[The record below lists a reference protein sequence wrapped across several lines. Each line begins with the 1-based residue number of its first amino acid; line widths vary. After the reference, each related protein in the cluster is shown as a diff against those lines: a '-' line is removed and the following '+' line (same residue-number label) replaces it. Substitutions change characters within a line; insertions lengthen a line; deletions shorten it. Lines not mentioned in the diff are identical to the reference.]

1 MVETQGE
8 QRGVGEYFHFQES
21 ICLFYNNIGKM
32 LEETL
37 SMRNAR
43 SRDRAK
49 ANAIRGIRE
58 CLLKFPN

>member
-8 QRGVGEYFHFQES
+8 QRGVGEYVRFQES
-21 ICLFYNNIGKM
+21 ICLFYNNIAKM
-32 LEETL
+32 LGETL
-37 SMRNAR
+37 SLKNAR

-49 ANAIRGIRE
+49 PNAIRGIRE